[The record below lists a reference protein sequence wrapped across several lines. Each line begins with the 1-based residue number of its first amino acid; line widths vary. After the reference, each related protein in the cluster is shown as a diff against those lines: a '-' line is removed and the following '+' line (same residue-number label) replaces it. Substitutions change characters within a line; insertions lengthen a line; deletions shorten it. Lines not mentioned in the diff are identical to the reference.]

1 MINEFKDLVK
11 KVDNMY
17 KDIGNF
23 CKEMEITK
31 RSEMEVLDMKI
42 AVSKIILLMNLSAE
56 GKQNN
61 WTLAKDKRNNP
72 DSETQI

>member
-17 KDIGNF
+17 KDIRNF

-72 DSETQI
+72 NSETQI

>member
-1 MINEFKDLVK
+1 MINGLKDLVK

-23 CKEMEITK
+23 SKVMEITE

-42 AVSKIILLMNLSAE
+42 AVSKIILLMDLSAE
-56 GKQNN
+56 RKQKKN
-61 WTLAKDKRNNP
+61 
-72 DSETQI
+72 